1 VSAYLRDET
10 YRSFGC
16 VDCDVRV
23 IPNFVSPIEYH
34 PPTGGSCRGML
45 APAGHKI
52 LVHVSN
58 FRPVKRIPD
67 VIRIFSGVRRA
78 MPATLILVGDGPD
91 RDAAEKEA
99 DRLEL
104 GADVRFLGKVDQVAE
119 LLRGSDLLLLPSQ
132 TESFGLAA
140 LEAMACGVPVI
151 ATAVG
156 GLPEVVVSGETG
168 FLAPVGAVDAMAAE
182 AIAILADAPR
192 HARMRAAAAD
202 RARAFATELVV
213 PQYEALYEEVMRA

>member
-1 VSAYLRDET
+1 
-10 YRSFGC
+10 
-16 VDCDVRV
+16 V
-23 IPNFVSPIEYH
+23 IPNFVSPLEYH
-34 PPTGGSCRGML
+34 PPTGGSCRGIL

-58 FRPVKRIPD
+58 FRPVKRLGD
-67 VIRIFSGVRRA
+67 VIRIFAAVRRA
-78 MPATLILVGDGPD
+78 MPATLILIGDGPD
-91 RDAAEKEA
+91 RDATEKEA
-99 DRLEL
+99 DRLGL
-104 GADVRFLGKVDQVAE
+104 GKDVRFLGKVDQVAE
-119 LLRGSDLLLLPSQ
+119 LLRGSDLFLLPSQ

-151 ATAVG
+151 ASAVG

-182 AIAILADAPR
+182 ATAILADPAR

-202 RARAFATELVV
+202 RALEFATERVV
-213 PQYEALYEEVMRA
+213 PLYEALYDDVMRA